1 MPRVPTYDSFQAAPT
16 AQPNVQI
23 DAPRVADTAG
33 QQTQQLGNNMV
44 NAGAQLN
51 RLAMDAIDQANQV
64 RVNDAVN
71 QAVQARLKL
80 TYQPGEGYVHLK
92 GDAALTRPDGKP
104 LDEEY
109 TGKLQKQISAI
120 GESLGNDAQRRAFS
134 MKANDLLTQFQGSL
148 TQHVAKE
155 YGDYQVGVQEGTVKT
170 NTQQMALGWGDSTIV
185 ETSKTAIRAAVA
197 EQGRIMGWSGVQTQ
211 AATVNAMSPGN
222 VAVIQG
228 AVDGGKL
235 DYAREYLKQNSEFL
249 TPEARLHVTKILDVG
264 EFEKRTQDKA
274 DAIYGQFGGD
284 MAAALAEVRKT
295 MSGKDEDAVVTRLKT
310 LDSERV
316 ALRERNQKD
325 AADKAWRIY
334 ADTGGLGKIPP
345 SLLAAMDGRD
355 VEALKRTARVNAEGR
370 EVKTDTSVYYALTM
384 ASVSD
389 PKFKD
394 EDLRRF
400 RDKLSP
406 ADFNHFVNL
415 QAKAVKGEDAAQ
427 VATATQQKETMVKTL
442 GLEKQDA
449 GLFHQEADKALFAAQ
464 SVKGRALDQA
474 ERQKVLDSLVLEGK
488 TPGTLWDSST
498 RAFKARAE
506 GKPFTPVWNDTQKNK
521 ATEALKRQG
530 IVKPTDQQIDA
541 TLRAVYGN

>member
-1 MPRVPTYDSFQAAPT
+1 VS
-16 AQPNVQI
+16 
-23 DAPRVADTAG
+23 DAAG
-33 QQTQQLGNNMV
+33 QQAQQMGNNMV

-51 RLAMDAIDQANQV
+51 RLALDAIDQANQV

-71 QAVQARLKL
+71 QAVQSRLKL
-80 TYQPGEGYVHLK
+80 TYAPGEGFVHLK
-92 GDAALTRPDGKP
+92 GNDALARPDGKP
-104 LDEEY
+104 LDQEY
-109 TGKLQKQISAI
+109 SDKYEQQIASI
-120 GESLGNDAQRRAFS
+120 GESLGNDAQRRAFQMRAS
-134 MKANDLLTQFQGSL
+134 DLMTQFRGSL

-170 NTQQMALGWGDSTIV
+170 NIQQMALGWGDPNTIK
-185 ETSKTAIRAAVA
+185 SSQDAIRAAVA
-197 EQGRIMGWSGVQTQ
+197 EQGRIMGWSGVQSQ
-211 AATVNAMSPGN
+211 AATVNALSPGN
-222 VAVIQG
+222 LAVIQG

-235 DYAREYLKQNSEFL
+235 DYAREYLKQNNEFL
-249 TPEARLHVTKILDVG
+249 TPEARLHVTKMLDVG
-264 EFEKRTQDKA
+264 DFEKRTQEKA

-284 MAAALAEVRKT
+284 MTAALSEVRST

-310 LDSERV
+310 LDAERV

-370 EVKTDTSVYYALTM
+370 EVKTDSSIYYALTM
-384 ASVSD
+384 ASASD

-394 EDLRRF
+394 EDLRRY

-406 ADFNHFVNL
+406 ADFKHFVDL
-415 QAKAVKGEDAAQ
+415 QGKAVKGEDAAQ
-427 VATATQQKETMVKTL
+427 VATATQQKESMVKTL
-442 GLEKQDA
+442 GLEKQEA

-464 SVKGRALDQA
+464 VDKGRALDQA
-474 ERQKVLDSLVLEGK
+474 ERQKVLDGLVLEGES
-488 TPGTLWDSST
+488 PGKYWGSSST

-506 GKPFTPVWNDTQKNK
+506 GKAFTPVWNDTQKNK
-521 ATEALKRQG
+521 ATAALKRQG
-530 IVKPTDQQIDA
+530 ITNPTDQQIDA